1 MKNLDIL
8 LSFPHMNA
16 AQREAA
22 LQKVERKAACA
33 AEMFFDQAR
42 TKEEEEE
49 LNELGLCTFCEQSV
63 GDTPHGA
70 ALNHMAMCDDCTE
83 FYPCECCEKSS

>member
-8 LSFPHMNA
+8 LSLPHMNEN
-16 AQREAA
+16 QREQA
-22 LQKVERKAACA
+22 LQQVEQKATQA

-42 TKEEEEE
+42 TKEEEEA
-49 LNELGLCTFCEQSV
+49 LDELGLCTFCEQPV

-70 ALNHMAMCDDCTE
+70 ALNHMAMCEPCTE
-83 FYPCECCEKSS
+83 LYPCECCEKS